1 VSFDKDQVANFVL
14 AVGTFSILFALGYGI
29 RENRAPESLVLS
41 CLSGFVFI
49 VVGLFVLAKYV
60 ED

>member
-1 VSFDKDQVANFVL
+1 MSFDKDEVANLVL
-14 AVGTFSILFALGYGI
+14 AVGTFSILFALAYGI
-29 RENRAPESLVLS
+29 RENRPPESIVLS

-49 VVGLFVLAKYV
+49 VIGLFVLARYA